1 MLLLIC
7 GLELGLPITCSSV
20 YMSPYF
26 LICMECYSVGHPW
39 NRMLDYAYDAFCAS
53 LCLELKF
60 MCSLMGMIQVLF
72 DIIQNYHF
80 RC

>member
-1 MLLLIC
+1 
-7 GLELGLPITCSSV
+7 
-20 YMSPYF
+20 
-26 LICMECYSVGHPW
+26 MECYSVGHPW